1 MRQGSNDHGHD
12 HSFGQD
18 VRRPGESRTLI
29 VIGITAAMMVVE
41 IAAGIAFG
49 SMALLADGLHMG
61 SHAAALTVTAVAYVY
76 ARRHAGDPRYSF
88 GTGKVNALGGFSSA
102 VLLAMFALL
111 MVWESVHRFLNPVE
125 IHFDRAILV
134 AVIGLVV
141 NGASALVLGTGHGH
155 GHGDHHADDH
165 DHARDHGPHGHSH
178 GHDHNLRAA
187 YFHVLADALTSVL
200 AIVAL
205 LAGKHLGLT
214 WMDPA
219 MGIVGAGLVARWS
232 WGLLRDTARVLLD
245 RQALPETREAIRVA
259 IEGDG
264 APGDGDRVADLHLWS
279 IGPGIYALQLSV
291 VTSDPR
297 PPDHYKERLPR
308 GAGLVHATVE
318 VIPRT

>member
-1 MRQGSNDHGHD
+1 MRKDAGHPTHD

-41 IAAGIAFG
+41 VAAGIAFG

-76 ARRHAGDPRYSF
+76 ARRHANDPRYSF

-102 VLLAMFALL
+102 VLLAMFSLL
-111 MVWESVHRFLNPVE
+111 MIWESGDRFLNPVE
-125 IHFDRAILV
+125 IRFDRAILV

-141 NGASALVLGTGHGH
+141 NGASALVLGGGHGH
-155 GHGDHHADDH
+155 AHHHGHDHDDGHDHGDGH
-165 DHARDHGPHGHSH
+165 DHSDD
-178 GHDHNLRAA
+178 HDHNLRAA
-187 YFHVLADALTSVL
+187 YLHVLADALTSVL

-205 LAGKHLGLT
+205 LAGKHLGLN

-232 WGLLRDTARVLLD
+232 WGLLRDTTRVLLD
-245 RQALPETREAIRVA
+245 RQALPEIRERIRAA
-259 IEGDG
+259 IEEDG
-264 APGDGDRVADLHLWS
+264 GGRVTDLHLWC
-279 IGPGIYALQLSV
+279 IGPGIYAVSLSV
-291 VTSDPR
+291 VTPDPR
-297 PPDHYKERLPR
+297 PPGHYKERLPR

-318 VIPRT
+318 VIPSRS

>member
-219 MGIVGAGLVARWS
+219 MGIVGAGLV
-232 WGLLRDTARVLLD
+232 RD
-245 RQALPETREAIRVA
+245 
-259 IEGDG
+259 
-264 APGDGDRVADLHLWS
+264 
-279 IGPGIYALQLSV
+279 GPGGSSGIRRASFSTGRRFPRLARRSGWPSKGTALRATATAWRTCTCGPSGRGS
-291 VTSDPR
+291 TRCSFPSSR
-297 PPDHYKERLPR
+297 PILAR
-308 GAGLVHATVE
+308 
-318 VIPRT
+318 RTTTRSGFRAVRVWCTRPWR